1 LFRKKNILQ
10 KLSITLQSS
19 NGCKIEE
26 EKNNI
31 IKQLQKI
38 FYGSISI
45 LKVAQLKMELIFS
58 EVW

>member
-10 KLSITLQSS
+10 KLSTTLQSS